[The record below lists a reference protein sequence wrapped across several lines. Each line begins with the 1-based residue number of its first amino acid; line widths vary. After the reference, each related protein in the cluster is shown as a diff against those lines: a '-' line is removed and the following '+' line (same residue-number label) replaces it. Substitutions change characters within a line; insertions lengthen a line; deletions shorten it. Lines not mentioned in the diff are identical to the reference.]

1 MGTRK
6 ERDAIGI
13 MELPDDVRYGVQ
25 SLRAMENFP
34 MTGRKMDPLWVKNIA
49 RIKKAAAKV
58 NGDAGYLEREKAD
71 AIIAACDEII
81 RDIDMSDFIVDAIQG
96 GAGTSANMNVNEVV
110 ANRAIK
116 ILGGNY
122 GDYSV
127 IHPNDHVNM
136 QQSTNDVIPTS
147 GKLTVIMLTEK
158 LEYSLKMLHSALSSK
173 AVEFDDIVTVGRTQL
188 EDAVP
193 MRLGQAFGAF
203 ASMVSRDMGR
213 ISKAV
218 RAMHTVNLGGTAI
231 GTALNAEPLYLKNIT
246 GELSKETGIDLRMAD
261 DLVDAT
267 QNVDCFVEVSGA
279 LKACAVDL
287 SKMSNDLRLLASG
300 PCTGIEEI
308 VLPARQNGSSIMPGK
323 INPVIPEVV
332 SQAAFLVIGNDTAI
346 TLAAEAGQL
355 ELNAFE
361 PVIFDRLFESLKVLT
376 GSVST
381 LTEHCVRGIRANAG
395 RCAYNVEHS
404 MAMVTAL
411 APRLGYTLT
420 SDVAHEA
427 LRTGETVRQ
436 IVLRKGLLTE
446 DEANEILDPMKM
458 TKARTADKV

>member
-1 MGTRK
+1 MGTRR
-6 ERDAIGI
+6 ERDAIGY

-25 SLRAMENFP
+25 SLRAKENFP
-34 MTGRKMDPLWVKNIA
+34 ITGRMMDPLWIKNIT
-49 RIKKAAAKV
+49 RIKKVAAKV
-58 NGDAGYLEREKAD
+58 NGDAGYMKKDIAG
-71 AIIAACDEII
+71 AIVAACDEILAS
-81 RDIDMSDFIVDAIQG
+81 DDMSDFIVDAIQG

-116 ILGGNY
+116 ILGGEY

-127 IHPNDHVNM
+127 VHPNDHVNM

-147 GKLTVIMLTEK
+147 GKLTVIMLARELELK
-158 LEYSLKMLHSALSSK
+158 LNSLHGALK
-173 AVEFDDIVTVGRTQL
+173 AKAREFDGIVTVGRTQL

-203 ASMVSRDMGR
+203 ASMVSRDMR
-213 ISKAV
+213 RVNKALKV
-218 RAMHTVNLGGTAI
+218 MHTINLGGTAI
-231 GTALNAEPLYLKNIT
+231 GTALNAKPLYLQNIT
-246 GELSKETGIDLRMAD
+246 GELSKETGIELKMAE

-267 QNVDCFVEVSGA
+267 QNVDGFVEVSGA

-332 SQAAFLVIGNDTAI
+332 SQAAFLVIGNDTAV

-361 PVIFDRLFESLKVLT
+361 PVIFDRLFESLKVLS
-376 GSVST
+376 GAVGT
-381 LTEHCVRGIRANAG
+381 LTEHCVKGIKANAEK
-395 RCAYNVEHS
+395 CAYNVEHS

-411 APRLGYTLT
+411 APKLGYTLT

-427 LRTGETVRQ
+427 LQTGETVRE
-436 IVLRKGLLTE
+436 IVLRKGLLSE
-446 DEANEILDPMKM
+446 AEANEILDPMRM
-458 TKARTADKV
+458 TVH